1 MTPTMF
7 TPQEVTVLSKLPPR
21 LRLEAVKR
29 RAAVK
34 SQVSFVDFV
43 SRVNPR
49 YKWYKANRVLANVLQ
64 RVADGELK
72 RVMIFMHPRS
82 GKSELVSRLFT
93 PYYLT
98 RHPEQWVGLN
108 SYGAE
113 LAYTLSRN
121 ARDNYTTDGAAQ
133 SDNAYAVKQWETG
146 KGGGLWAAG
155 VGGAILGKGFHLG
168 VIDDPLKNAEDAH
181 SQTIRAKQQDW
192 YLSTFSTRE
201 EPNGAIIIIQQRWH
215 EQDLAGWL
223 LSREVDE
230 PEHWHIVH
238 YEAIK
243 EDGVPTYPDTCTVEP
258 DWRKPGEALVPER
271 YPADKLEKIRGRIG
285 GYYFAS
291 LYQQRPKPREGG
303 MFKYSWFK
311 IADTVP
317 HNVVKRVR
325 YWDKAGTEGG
335 GKYSCGVLMAKTS
348 DNRMFIEDVIRGQ
361 WSALQRE
368 QAMKTTAQL
377 DRQQYGNVTIWHEQE
392 PGSGGKE
399 SAEATN
405 RNLAGFDVHSERAT
419 GDKSIRA
426 LPFAAQC
433 EAGNVYLLKG
443 DWNRGYID
451 ELTAFPHG
459 TYADQ
464 VDGSSGSFNKLYEVG
479 KKQVGWM

>member
-1 MTPTMF
+1 MF
-7 TPQEVTVLSKLPPR
+7 TPQEMTVLSKLPPR

-49 YKWYKANRVLANVLQ
+49 YKWYKANKVLANVLQ

-121 ARDNYTTDGAAQ
+121 ARDNYTTNGAAM

-146 KGGGLWAAG
+146 RGGGLWAAG
-155 VGGAILGKGFHLG
+155 VGGPILGKGFHLG

-243 EDGVPTYPDTCTVEP
+243 EDGIPTYPDTCTVEP
-258 DWRKPGEALVPER
+258 DWREPGAALVPER
-271 YPADKLEKIRGRIG
+271 YPADKLEQIRGRIG
-285 GYYFAS
+285 HYYFSS
-291 LYQQRPKPREGG
+291 LYQQRPTPREGG
-303 MFKYSWFK
+303 LFKQSSFS
-311 IADTVP
+311 IVDAVP
-317 HNVVKRVR
+317 YNVIRIR
-325 YWDKAGTEGG
+325 YWDKAGADD
-335 GKYSCGVLMAKTS
+335 GKGDYTVGVLMAR
-348 DNRMFIEDVIRGQ
+348 DDYGRFYIEDVVRGQ
-361 WSALQRE
+361 W
-368 QAMKTTAQL
+368 TAEPRNRVIKQTAEL
-377 DRQQYGNVTIWHEQE
+377 DRQRGHVTIHVEQP
-392 PGSGGKE
+392 PGLAKE
-399 SAEATN
+399 STDAVI
-405 RNLAGFDVHSERAT
+405 RMLAGFPAYADVVR
-419 GDKSIRA
+419 GDKVGRA
-426 LPFAAQC
+426 EPFSAQC
-433 EAGNVYLLKG
+433 EAGNVFLIRG
-443 DWNRGYID
+443 TWNQKYID
-451 ELTAFPHG
+451 ELTVFPRG
-459 TYADQ
+459 ANDDQ
-464 VDGSSGSFNKLYEVG
+464 VDASAGAFNCLAVTPLEV
-479 KKQVGWM
+479 VGGNLFEYRG